1 MATLTIDDIKATI
14 EVIFKQRVA
23 NLIAVGT
30 KGRVLF
36 CLKNTKVAFLYSHVV
51 NTNVTVYT
59 KSPLAVDVVVYSDSD
74 CETEVGTIDG
84 YTAGT
89 SYTIGSNTYT
99 ITTEN
104 TIVTHGF
111 RKRVFGSAVFSLEDD
126 EASLE
131 KQIKQIF
138 NGGAVEVTV
147 LEYSRTLASVVEQIN
162 TLNWNWLFTTEADEQ
177 TTVASYCKE
186 KKRFGL
192 VYNLQSDS
200 MFVVSCDNP
209 SAIMAD
215 DDGTVITTV
224 QILPILVGV
233 IAGCPYDKSI
243 SYKVFTELK
252 SVELP
257 STIRFGQCTLYNEEE
272 GVRVAN
278 PVNTLLTLGE
288 NITED
293 MKSITIVEGMQRL
306 KEDIIY
312 AFRTAYKGKYKN
324 KYDNQCLFFSACNYY
339 LEQLEELGVL
349 DPEFDN
355 HVDVNVAKQRQ
366 MWIAVG
372 KDPDEINSMKDI
384 EIKKLT
390 FKNMVYPLVNA
401 KFLDAIEGMSMEV
414 DMY

>member
-1 MATLTIDDIKATI
+1 M
-14 EVIFKQRVA
+14 F
-23 NLIAVGT
+23 
-30 KGRVLF
+30 
-36 CLKNTKVAFLYSHVV
+36 SHVASS
-51 NTNVTVYT
+51 NTYYT
-59 KSPLAVDVVVYSDSD
+59 KSPLAVGVVVYSDNA
-74 CETEVGTIDG
+74 CETTVGTIDE

-89 SYTIGSNTYT
+89 SFSIGSNTYS
-99 ITTEN
+99 ITSEN

-111 RKRVFGSAVFSLEDD
+111 RKRVFGSAVFNLDSD
-126 EASLE
+126 EATLE

-138 NGGAVEVTV
+138 NGGVVEVTV
-147 LEYSRTLASVVEQIN
+147 LEYSNNLSSVVEQLDLID
-162 TLNWNWLFTTEADEQ
+162 WNWLFTTESNEQ

-186 KKRFGL
+186 RKRFGL

-200 MFVVSCDNP
+200 MYVVSCDNP
-209 SAIMAD
+209 SAVMAD
-215 DDGTVITTV
+215 DDETVINTV
-224 QILPILVGV
+224 EILPILVGV
-233 IAGCPYDKSI
+233 IAGCPYTQSI
-243 SYKVFTELK
+243 SYKVFNELK

-257 STIRFGQCTLYNEEE
+257 STIKYGQCTLYNEEE

-278 PVNTLLTLGE
+278 PVNTLLTLTE
-288 NITED
+288 NVTED
-293 MKSITIVEGMQRL
+293 MTSITIAEGMQRL
-306 KEDIIY
+306 KEDVIY
-312 AFRTAYKGKYKN
+312 AFRTGYKGKYKN

-349 DPEFDN
+349 DPEYNN

-390 FKNMVYPLVNA
+390 FKKMIFPLVKA

>member
-1 MATLTIDDIKATI
+1 MAKITIEDIKATI

-36 CLKNTKVAFLYSHVV
+36 CRKNESVAKIYSHVV
-51 NTNVTVYT
+51 ADATYYT
-59 KSPLAVDVVVYSDSD
+59 KSPLAVDVMVYSDET
-74 CETEVGTIDG
+74 CETEVGAISA
-84 YTAGT
+84 YVAGESFTVNNTVYNLT
-89 SYTIGSNTYT
+89 S
-99 ITTEN
+99 EN
-104 TIVTHGF
+104 AIVEHGF
-111 RKRVFGSAVFSLEDD
+111 RLRVFGSAVFSLDGE
-126 EASLE
+126 EALE

-138 NGGAVEVTV
+138 NGGAVEVNV
-147 LEYSRTLASVVEQIN
+147 LEYSKNLSAVVEQIRVID
-162 TLNWNWLFTTEADEQ
+162 WNWLFTTDADEQ

-186 KKRFGL
+186 NKKFGL
-192 VYNLQSDS
+192 VYNLKSDS
-200 MFVVSCDNP
+200 MFVVSNNNP
-209 SAIMAD
+209 SAIMDD
-215 DDGTVITTV
+215 DDGTVIHTV
-224 QILPILVGV
+224 ELLPILVGV

-243 SYKVFTELK
+243 SYKIFTELK

-257 STIRFGQCTLYNEEE
+257 SDIVFGQCTLYNEEE
-272 GVRVAN
+272 GVRVAS

-288 NITED
+288 NVTED
-293 MKSITIVEGMQRL
+293 MKSIAIVEGMQRL

-312 AFRTAYKGKYKN
+312 AFRTGYKGKYKN

-339 LEQLEELGVL
+339 LEQLEDLGVL
-349 DPEFDN
+349 DPEYDN
-355 HVDVNVAKQRQ
+355 HVDVNVKKQRQ

-372 KDPDEINSMKDI
+372 KDADEINKMSDM

-414 DMY
+414 EMY

>member
-1 MATLTIDDIKATI
+1 MAKITIEDIKATI

-36 CLKNTKVAFLYSHVV
+36 CRKNESVAKLYSHVV
-51 NTNVTVYT
+51 SDTTYYT
-59 KSPLAVDVVVYSDSD
+59 KSPLAVDVMVYSDEA
-74 CETEVGTIDG
+74 CETEVGAISA
-84 YTAGT
+84 YVAGESFSVENTVYNLT
-89 SYTIGSNTYT
+89 S
-99 ITTEN
+99 EN
-104 TIVTHGF
+104 TIVDHGF
-111 RKRVFGSAVFSLEDD
+111 RLRVFGSAVFSLDGE
-126 EASLE
+126 EALE

-138 NGGAVEVTV
+138 NGGAVEVNV
-147 LEYSRTLASVVEQIN
+147 LEYSKNMSAVVEQIRVID
-162 TLNWNWLFTTEADEQ
+162 WNWLFTTDADEQ

-186 KKRFGL
+186 NKKFGL
-192 VYNLQSDS
+192 VYNLKSDS
-200 MFVVSCDNP
+200 MFVVSCNNP
-209 SAIMAD
+209 SAIMD
-215 DDGTVITTV
+215 DDNGTVIHTV
-224 QILPILVGV
+224 ELLPILVGV

-243 SYKVFTELK
+243 SYKIFTELK

-257 STIRFGQCTLYNEEE
+257 SDIIYGQCTLYNEEE
-272 GVRVAN
+272 GVRVAS

-293 MKSITIVEGMQRL
+293 MKSIAIVEGMQRL

-312 AFRTAYKGKYKN
+312 AFRTGYKGKYKN

-339 LEQLEELGVL
+339 LEQLEDLGVL
-349 DPEFDN
+349 DPEYDN
-355 HVDVNVAKQRQ
+355 HVDVNIKKQRQ

-372 KDPDEINSMKDI
+372 KDADEINKMSEL

-401 KFLDAIEGMSMEV
+401 KFLDAIEGMIMEV
-414 DMY
+414 EMY